1 MEIKRR
7 DGSKIPVHVSASVL
21 YDFKGRIKGGVAVI
35 RDITK
40 LREAEKMKSEFVSYV
55 SHELRTPLTSIKG
68 AIDLLLAGMEGS
80 LSSGQEKFLNIA
92 KDNAERLIRLVK
104 DLLDF
109 SRIEC
114 GQFEMRMS
122 LSNIVRVVKKCI
134 EEIGILANEK
144 RILVHGEFPE
154 RVPEIF
160 FDEDR
165 IKQVVTNLLSNAI
178 KFTPSGGEVVISVE
192 EERKDIR
199 VCVSDTGVG
208 IDKALLGE
216 VFKKYKPT
224 DFHHLPGSGAG
235 IGLSL
240 CKMIVEAHQG
250 KIWAESELGKGSKFT
265 FTLPKE
271 KRIRKRTETLA

>member
-1 MEIKRR
+1 
-7 DGSKIPVHVSASVL
+7 
-21 YDFKGRIKGGVAVI
+21 
-35 RDITK
+35 
-40 LREAEKMKSEFVSYV
+40 
-55 SHELRTPLTSIKG
+55 
-68 AIDLLLAGMEGS
+68 
-80 LSSGQEKFLNIA
+80 
-92 KDNAERLIRLVK
+92 
-104 DLLDF
+104 
-109 SRIEC
+109 
-114 GQFEMRMS
+114 MRMS

-144 RILVHGEFPE
+144 RILIHGDFPE